1 MKTEFWLE
9 TGMSQAKFDMVTNW
23 VEDEKSSY
31 CEDSGPT
38 GLLGLR
44 NTATW
49 WSQLTSAGGVSQ
61 LGTHSC
67 GLEHSWQ
74 EVTIL
79 HSTTDESMVK
89 LRNEYKGKIVDDGQ
103 AVDLEQRAN
112 HFGD

>member
-1 MKTEFWLE
+1 
-9 TGMSQAKFDMVTNW
+9 MVTNW
-23 VEDEKSSY
+23 VEDEKRSY

-67 GLEHSWQ
+67 GLEHSRQ
-74 EVTIL
+74 EVTIQC
-79 HSTTDESMVK
+79 STMDESIERRVD
-89 LRNEYKGKIVDDGQ
+89 ETVDDAQ
-103 AVDLEQRAN
+103 AVDLEQRKPLRRL
-112 HFGD
+112 GDEN